1 MKNNISSI
9 FLGTRIEVLEKFAKL
24 TNVKEIYTTKNS
36 FVSLYFNK
44 KGIKKFIFNQKN
56 KQEIFKKI
64 TNAKVKIVLSAGFPY
79 IIPKK
84 VLNKKRL
91 YLNSHPSLLPK
102 YIEKHFTL

>member
-64 TNAKVKIVLSAGFPY
+64 LIF
-79 IIPKK
+79 
-84 VLNKKRL
+84 
-91 YLNSHPSLLPK
+91 
-102 YIEKHFTL
+102 FF

>member
-56 KQEIFKKI
+56 KQDVVKLMEIFYQFDK
-64 TNAKVKIVLSAGFPY
+64 
-79 IIPKK
+79 
-84 VLNKKRL
+84 
-91 YLNSHPSLLPK
+91 
-102 YIEKHFTL
+102 